1 MNEKIIAT
9 SEIANILDIKTST
22 VRKYVLILEA
32 KGYIF
37 LKNEK
42 GHRLYTDTDVTY
54 MREYKQII
62 DKGITLDE
70 AAKLIAQRF
79 IKEDSERSTTTHS
92 AVDEKKN
99 SNDMSPLGGKID
111 EILELLAQQERF
123 NRELLKRIEDQQK
136 YIDESLNVRD
146 QRLLHSMKETIEER
160 QMISMVE
167 NKVEKPKGIF
177 AKLFGK

>member
-1 MNEKIIAT
+1 VNVKIIAT
-9 SEIANILDIKTST
+9 SEVANLLDIKTST

-42 GHRLYTDTDVTY
+42 GHRLYTKSDVTY
-54 MREYKQII
+54 MREFKHIV

-70 AAKLIAQRF
+70 AAKLVAERF
-79 IKEDSERSTTTHS
+79 IKEDSERSKTTHS
-92 AVDEKKN
+92 VFDKKEH
-99 SNDMSPLGGKID
+99 SNDMSPLEGKIN

-123 NRELLKRIEDQQK
+123 NRELLQRLEDQQK
-136 YIDESLNVRD
+136 YIDESLNIRD
-146 QRLLHSMKETIEER
+146 QRLLHSMKETLEER
-160 QMISMVE
+160 QRISIVE
-167 NKVEKPKGIF
+167 EREEKSKGIF